1 MIFESVQDVKD
12 FLNKI
17 SLIGVSTMAITKD
30 YKQEAI
36 NILVEIRQLV
46 SEHLE
51 IQKSVFDPSV
61 RSRIRFPFFS
71 KKIDLENLYETNKKI
86 QANIYKILK
95 KMQKDNKE
103 FHIDPFIFGGIK
115 DYALLFHTSSD
126 KLSQI
131 AISLHLDAKKQ
142 KKLTNEEYNKLVS
155 EYQLLENS
163 RLQKGTTIQK
173 IAILLA
179 ED

>member
-1 MIFESVQDVKD
+1 V
-12 FLNKI
+12 
-17 SLIGVSTMAITKD
+17 LIKNN

-36 NILVEIRQLV
+36 SILVEIRHLV
-46 SEHLE
+46 SEYLKV
-51 IQKSVFDPSV
+51 QKSLSDSSV
-61 RSRIRFPFFS
+61 KSRIFIPFFS
-71 KKIDLENLYETNKKI
+71 KKIDFESLYETNKIIQGNIFKI
-86 QANIYKILK
+86 IKRI
-95 KMQKDNKE
+95 QKDKKDFNV
-103 FHIDPFIFGGIK
+103 DPFIYGGIK

-131 AISLHLDAKKQ
+131 AIALHLDAKKQ
-142 KKLTNEEYNKLVS
+142 KKLTDEEYNKLLS